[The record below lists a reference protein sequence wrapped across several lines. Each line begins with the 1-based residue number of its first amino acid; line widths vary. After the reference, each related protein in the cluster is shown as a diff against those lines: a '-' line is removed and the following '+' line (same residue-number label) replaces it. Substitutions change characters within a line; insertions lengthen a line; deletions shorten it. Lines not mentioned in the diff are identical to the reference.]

1 MLKAKLLTV
10 ALLLFTAVQAQFNP
24 KLDRFSATH
33 KDGIVYLD
41 WIMHSGSVCLGI
53 VVERSE
59 DSVNFKEIGDISGI
73 CGNLTKPVQYYFTDE
88 FPVLNKK
95 MFYRLS
101 FVGFAYSDVITIVAV
116 DVNKDEYSLF
126 PNPAAGMSTLNFYN
140 PKIENHSIIVLNS
153 SGTEVMRLTTTED
166 KFMIDTER
174 LDAGIY
180 QFLIFNSSYSNTVSG
195 RMVVAH

>member
-1 MLKAKLLTV
+1 MLKAKLLSV
-10 ALLLFTAVQAQFNP
+10 ALLLYTITQAQFNP

-41 WIMHSGSVCLGI
+41 WIMNSGSVCLGI
-53 VVERSE
+53 VIERSE

-95 MFYRLS
+95 IYYRLS
-101 FVGFAYSDVITIVAV
+101 FVGFAYSDVISIVAV

-126 PNPAAGMSTLNFYN
+126 PNPAVGLTTLNFYN
-140 PKIENHSIIVLNS
+140 PKIENHSIIVLDS
-153 SGTEVMRLTTTED
+153 RGTEVMRLTTSED
-166 KFMIDTER
+166 KFLIDTEE
-174 LDAGIY
+174 LDMGIY